1 MEVKTVEALTMS
13 EAVKKVKKNF
23 GSEAVILSTRQKV
36 IEGTGQAMVEVK
48 IAVSEQSSRPGAS
61 GVHSVQDSAFGSS
74 MSVLQDRFDSI
85 DRRLNFMTD
94 QIASR
99 DQISRL
105 ETGLKELKILFT
117 QHLRHSSSSKISQMP
132 ESIQQIDQQL
142 TLVGVDSVYKKEV
155 SDYLCE
161 LPSFNPLKSDQ
172 YRSTE
177 EYYRANAIRFMYK
190 KLSVSPPIKPVHGCS
205 SIHMFVGGHGVG
217 KTCTISKLA
226 SELKGAGKTN
236 ILLISYDYRTLGL
249 QDPLPVYAKILGVP
263 HATIEEANQL
273 EEVVL
278 AHRDCEIILI
288 DTSGGLTRKEQEFK
302 MLLNIKDLPLP
313 VDTHLILSLTE
324 HSSQQEQAIQKFSSL
339 GLQSFIFTKLDESWS
354 CGDIYNQTNRWSVP
368 VSYFSTGPKIPG
380 NLEVASRERV
390 MERIFGI

>member
-1 MEVKTVEALTMS
+1 MNVKTIEAMTMS
-13 EAVKKVKKNF
+13 DAVKKVKKNY
-23 GSEAVILSTRQKV
+23 GSDAVILSTRHKK
-36 IEGTGQAMVEVK
+36 IEGSDQSVVEVK
-48 IAVSEQSSRPGAS
+48 IAVSEQNIRSGAS
-61 GVHSVQDSAFGSS
+61 APMSDSGESYGQS
-74 MSVLQDRFDSI
+74 LSVLQDRFDSI

-117 QHLRHSSSSKISQMP
+117 QHLRHSGSSDLSGQP

-142 TLVGVDSVYKKEV
+142 SLVGVDSIYKKEV
-155 SDYLCE
+155 ANYLSE

-172 YRSTE
+172 YRSSE

-190 KLSVSPPIKPVHGCS
+190 KLSVATPIKPVHGCS

-217 KTCTISKLA
+217 KTCTIAKVA
-226 SELKGAGKTN
+226 SDLKGAGKTK
-236 ILLISYDYRTLGL
+236 ILLISYDYRKLGL
-249 QDPLPVYAKILGVP
+249 QDALPVYAKILGVS
-263 HATIEEANQL
+263 HATIEEADQL

-302 MLLNIKDLPLP
+302 MLLNIKELPLP
-313 VDTHLILSLTE
+313 VDTHLVLSLTE

-339 GLQSFIFTKLDESWS
+339 GLQSFVFTKLDESWS
-354 CGDIYNQTNRWSVP
+354 CGDIYNQTNRWSIP
-368 VSYFSTGPKIPG
+368 VSYFSTGPRIPG